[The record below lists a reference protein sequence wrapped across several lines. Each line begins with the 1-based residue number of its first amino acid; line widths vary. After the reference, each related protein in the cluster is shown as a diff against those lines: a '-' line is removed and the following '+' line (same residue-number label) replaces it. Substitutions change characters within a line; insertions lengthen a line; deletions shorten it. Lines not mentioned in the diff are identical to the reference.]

1 MIYMQCV
8 TNIIEFRLFARLSLC
23 NFTNRR
29 KLLIFCR
36 QQRKGHQIQLR
47 NTSYTKRYLKIINM
61 NSTDFEWIRHVT
73 INSSPHQ
80 ANWLYAALC
89 SALVGLSGLVP
100 IVLLTDNQR
109 QLSSLRW
116 MLSFAVGGLLGD
128 VFLHLLPEALQG
140 VNTHEDFT
148 TVGLCVLAGL
158 LTFTIL
164 EKTLDAQFQSQKSL
178 GYLNLIANAIDNFNH
193 GLAVGAAFMV
203 SNKVGFVT
211 TGCILIHEIPHE
223 VGDFAILMKSG
234 FNRIE
239 AAKAQ
244 FSTALIGMFGAMIA
258 LVMDWNV
265 MSFFIVPFT
274 CGGFLHIALISVL
287 PDLLES
293 EDWRDF
299 LKVMTSI
306 VAGIGT
312 MTIASCL

>member
-1 MIYMQCV
+1 MIYAVHFVQRCSSAEI
-8 TNIIEFRLFARLSLC
+8 NR
-23 NFTNRR
+23 NFT
-29 KLLIFCR
+29 LIISLSFADNKGKVIFKR
-36 QQRKGHQIQLR
+36 GTRVIRKGTL
-47 NTSYTKRYLKIINM
+47 LKFIM
-61 NSTDFEWIRHVT
+61 NSTDFEWIRVVT
-73 INSSPHQ
+73 LDNKGQSP
-80 ANWLYAALC
+80 NWLYAAIC

-100 IVLLTDNQR
+100 IVLLNNQSS
-109 QLSSLRW
+109 LSSLRW

-128 VFLHLLPEALQG
+128 VFLHLLPEALQN
-140 VNTHEDFT
+140 VSSHEDFN
-148 TVGLCVLAGL
+148 TVGLCVLTGL
-158 LTFTIL
+158 LTFTVL
-164 EKTLDAQFQSQKSL
+164 EKTLDAQLKNQKSL
-178 GYLNLIANAIDNFNH
+178 GYLNLMANAIDNFNH

-234 FNRIE
+234 FNRVE

-244 FSTALIGMFGAMIA
+244 FSTALIGILGAMVA

-293 EDWRDF
+293 EDLLDCV
-299 LKVMTSI
+299 KVVSSI

-312 MTIASCL
+312 MTLASCL